1 MREIEFKAKRGCDG
15 VWVYGSYTAMRE
27 DDHNECLRT
36 KPHKIYHR
44 IWQWEPGDWD
54 MGGYVNYEVIPETV
68 CQWTILFD
76 KNKTKLYDG
85 DKFQY
90 RKHDGYFLD
99 DFVGVVKF
107 KNGSFG
113 FTVIGEAST
122 GYFVP
127 FSKFD
132 ELYED
137 FLDHIEII
145 GNIHDK
151 AHQKQTIIDMMRG
164 DEELGLYNE

>member
-1 MREIEFKAKRGCDG
+1 MENIEYKAKMVDGG
-15 VWVYGSYTAMRE
+15 VWVYGHYCELAGRKYIIPDYSQFRDIHDADLESSFTE
-27 DDHNECLRT
+27 
-36 KPHKIYHR
+36 I
-44 IWQWEPGDWD
+44 
-54 MGGYVNYEVIPETV
+54 IPETV
-68 CQWTILFD
+68 CQWTELFD

-99 DFVGVVKF
+99 DFVGVVKY

-113 FTVIGEAST
+113 FTVIGETST
-122 GYFVP
+122 GYFAP
-127 FSKFD
+127 FSKVD
-132 ELYED
+132 ELQED

-151 AHQKQTIIDMMRG
+151 EHQKQALIDMMRG
-164 DEELGLYNE
+164 DEELGLYDE

>member
-1 MREIEFKAKRGCDG
+1 MREIEFKAKRLRINE
-15 VWVYGSYTAMRE
+15 WVFGSLYV
-27 DDHNECLRT
+27 RT
-36 KPHKIYHR
+36 VDNIVKYYI
-44 IWQWEPGDWD
+44 IEN
-54 MGGYVNYEVIPETV
+54 VNRPWRRVTPETV
-68 CQWTILFD
+68 CQWTELFD

-99 DFVGVVKF
+99 DFVGVVKY

-132 ELYED
+132 ELHED

-151 AHQKQTIIDMMRG
+151 AHQKQALINMMRG
-164 DEELGLYNE
+164 DEEIGLYNEEK

>member
-1 MREIEFKAKRGCDG
+1 MIEIEFKAKRLHINE
-15 VWVYGSYTAMRE
+15 WVFGSLYV
-27 DDHNECLRT
+27 RT
-36 KPHKIYHR
+36 VDNIVKYYI
-44 IWQWEPGDWD
+44 IEN
-54 MGGYVNYEVIPETV
+54 VNRPWRRVTPETV
-68 CQWTILFD
+68 CQWTGLFD

-99 DFVGVVKF
+99 DFVGVVKY

-132 ELYED
+132 ELHED
-137 FLDHIEII
+137 FLNHIEII

-151 AHQKQTIIDMMRG
+151 AHQKQALINMIRC
-164 DEELGLYNE
+164 DEELGLYDEEK